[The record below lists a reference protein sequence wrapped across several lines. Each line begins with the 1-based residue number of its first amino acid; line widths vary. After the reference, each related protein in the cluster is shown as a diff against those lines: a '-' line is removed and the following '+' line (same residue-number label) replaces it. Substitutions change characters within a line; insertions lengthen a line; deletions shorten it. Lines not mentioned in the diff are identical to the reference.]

1 MDIKRMAVATHRDFL
16 FEDQISCSV
25 CLEIFSQ
32 PVTTPCGHSFCKS
45 CISTYWDKVN
55 KAKVYQCPLC
65 KESFHKRP
73 ELHVNRA
80 LKEITEQFKRKANT
94 PLVGNEEG
102 KSVNEDT
109 STTLAPSGNSSGLVT
124 ELMSRFQGTH
134 EVPQSS
140 SPLVN
145 KVVLQSTSFAHAEP
159 PPPYSYLSRNPLSSS
174 PFSAMC
180 PVHQRRAELFCQTDA
195 RCMCSI
201 CVESGEHRGHA
212 VLPLQKAW
220 DTMKSQLGNV
230 EEQLSDLICKR
241 ELKLEE
247 IQNALLGIEAA
258 GQREVERTVSIF
270 SKFISAVEQ
279 GRAQVLELIEMNR
292 RSAHHRSQGM
302 LALLEEEMVD
312 LKQRRTSLSQLTLS
326 EDCAISL
333 QYASSFQNLSS
344 LCAPP
349 QLSERVNAPVS
360 SELTTGTILN
370 SVSQMTEHFQEAIQ
384 KLLKDWKK
392 MVQEYAE
399 KITLDPETAHPR
411 LVISGDG
418 KQVFCS
424 ENHRSLP
431 DTPKRFDRVVCVLA
445 QQGFRSGRHYW
456 EVQVGQKTDWDLG
469 VAGQSIR
476 RKGKFTV
483 SPAHGFWFLSLRD
496 GANYTFRTEPPT
508 VVQVA
513 PKPSRVGIFLDYDNG
528 LVSFYNVEAQV
539 LIYSFRGQ
547 FSDTIH
553 PFFSPCTNKYGN
565 NEGPLIICPFPAKF

>member
-1 MDIKRMAVATHRDFL
+1 MDIKRMAVATHGDFL

-32 PVTTPCGHSFCKS
+32 PVTTPCGHSFCKA
-45 CISTYWDKVN
+45 CISTYWDKGN
-55 KAKVYQCPLC
+55 KAKVYHCPLC
-65 KESFHKRP
+65 KEAFRKRP

-80 LKEITEQFKRKANT
+80 LQEITEQFKRKA
-94 PLVGNEEG
+94 LVGNEEG
-102 KSVNEDT
+102 KSENEDT
-109 STTLAPSGNSSGLVT
+109 STALAPSGNSSGLVT

-140 SPLVN
+140 FPLGS

-180 PVHQRRAELFCQTDA
+180 PLHQRRVELFCQTDG
-195 RCMCSI
+195 RCVCSI
-201 CVESGEHRGHA
+201 CAESGEHRGHA
-212 VLPLQKAW
+212 VLPLQKGW

-241 ELKLEE
+241 ELKSEE
-247 IQNALLGIEAA
+247 IQNALLGIDAA
-258 GQREVERTVSIF
+258 AQRDVERTVLVF
-270 SKFISAVEQ
+270 SKFLSAVEQ
-279 GRAQVLELIEMNR
+279 GQAQVLELIEMNR
-292 RSAHHRSQGM
+292 RSAHHRSQGL
-302 LALLEEEMVD
+302 LALLEEEMTE
-312 LKQRRTSLSQLTLS
+312 LKQRRTSLSQLALS
-326 EDCAISL
+326 GDCAISL
-333 QYASSFQNLSS
+333 QSLPS

-370 SVSQMTEHFQEAIQ
+370 SISQMTEHFQEGIQ
-384 KLLKDWKK
+384 KLLKDWTK

-411 LVISGDG
+411 LTISGDG

-431 DTPKRFDRVVCVLA
+431 NNPKRFDRVVCVMA
-445 QQGFRSGRHYW
+445 HQGFRSGRHYW

-476 RKGKFTV
+476 RKGKITV

-496 GANYTFRTEPPT
+496 GANYTFRTEPST

-513 PKPSRVGIFLDYDNG
+513 PKPSCVGIFLDCDNG
-528 LVSFYNVEAQV
+528 FVSFYNVEARV
-539 LIYSFRGQ
+539 LIYTFRGQ

-565 NEGPLIICPFPAKF
+565 NDGPLIICPFPMKF